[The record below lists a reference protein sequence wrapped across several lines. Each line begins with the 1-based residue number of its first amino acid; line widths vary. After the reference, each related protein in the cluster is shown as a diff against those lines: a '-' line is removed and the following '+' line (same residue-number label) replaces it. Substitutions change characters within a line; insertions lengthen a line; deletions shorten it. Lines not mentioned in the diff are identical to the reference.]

1 MYFCHRKSRN
11 LFDINR
17 TIQTYFFF
25 QNWRMDFRINYD
37 YFNEYLICGTWKKNT
52 INEEKIYNLIL
63 YKINEDEM
71 SLENKS
77 LDNLKIEEVERKN
90 NIHSHDIVVIKPSEE
105 GFILTGSNDRTVKI
119 WK

>member
-1 MYFCHRKSRN
+1 MKTKEFFSIN
-11 LFDINR
+11 LKLIILLGLISFDFSSFLKLI
-17 TIQTYFFF
+17 
-25 QNWRMDFRINYD
+25 YD
-37 YFNEYLICGTWKKNT
+37 KKNN
-52 INEEKIYNLIL
+52 INELNQKIS
-63 YKINEDEM
+63 KIKEM